1 VGGFFKRCEPSGLC
15 MHVLFVLWWQ
25 VNHHQDYED
34 GPKED
39 PKNQYHYRPFYQQP
53 SSQVHVKPFAN
64 LALLFVQLKLVS
76 FFFQQMHLKICV
88 NKALVNFHT
97 QMNTNEK
104 IIIINP

>member
-1 VGGFFKRCEPSGLC
+1 

-39 PKNQYHYRPFYQQP
+39 PKNQYHYHPFYQQP

-64 LALLFVQLKLVS
+64 LAPLCVKLKLVS
-76 FFFQQMHLKICV
+76 FFFSINAFDNVSTKLLCFSH
-88 NKALVNFHT
+88 
-97 QMNTNEK
+97 TNEHK
-104 IIIINP
+104 